1 LKNILLAFDK
11 FKHTADAETVT
22 DIVKQ
27 SLASFS
33 KNITIA
39 GIPLADGGEGTTDIL
54 SKNYSCDN
62 ISLKVNDPLHRQI
75 DVSYYL
81 TRDNIALIELASASG
96 LNLLKEDE
104 RNPMKTSTFGTGE
117 MVNDA
122 IQKGAEKIIIACGG
136 SATNDA
142 GIGALTAIGCQFL
155 DHSGKILM
163 PIGENLQHIH
173 DFQFQNKSAYND
185 IKFSLLFDVHN
196 EFCGESGAAH
206 IFASQKGAAK
216 TDIEFLD
223 KGLRHFAKQIKLKL
237 GKDIS
242 AVPGCGAAGGFTGGF
257 HAFLNA
263 ELYSGSKTILEI
275 SNFENALNDIDLIVT
290 GEGRFD
296 YQSFNGKITG
306 EVIKIAE
313 KNGVPVVILCGQ
325 TMLRIS
331 ETKYNSIQAILP
343 LFEMNVSI
351 KTAKTEMKRMIDKQ
365 VKKIVSML

>member
-223 KGLRHFAKQIKLKL
+223 KGFK
-237 GKDIS
+237 
-242 AVPGCGAAGGFTGGF
+242 
-257 HAFLNA
+257 AFCQTN
-263 ELYSGSKTILEI
+263 K
-275 SNFENALNDIDLIVT
+275 
-290 GEGRFD
+290 
-296 YQSFNGKITG
+296 
-306 EVIKIAE
+306 IKI
-313 KNGVPVVILCGQ
+313 
-325 TMLRIS
+325 R
-331 ETKYNSIQAILP
+331 
-343 LFEMNVSI
+343 
-351 KTAKTEMKRMIDKQ
+351 
-365 VKKIVSML
+365 